1 MCEVGLHVELIQI
14 SVDLCDAQVIQRFR
28 DLFSYDV
35 FRQQVPRYPR
45 EKMIAKQFLLN
56 ISSGFDQ
63 KWI

>member
-14 SVDLCDAQVIQRFR
+14 SFDLCDAQVIQRFR
-28 DLFSYDV
+28 DMLCYDV
-35 FRQQVPRYPR
+35 FRHQVPRYPGK
-45 EKMIAKQFLLN
+45 KMIAKPFLLN

>member
-14 SVDLCDAQVIQRFR
+14 SIDLCDAQVIRRFR
-28 DLFSYDV
+28 DLLCYDV
-35 FRQQVPRYPR
+35 FRHQVPPLPR
-45 EKMIAKQFLLN
+45 EKMIAKPFLMN